1 MKLTTFSIET
11 PLLISS
17 TLYLLSTVFTISTD
31 TKLQSMLLTIL
42 LTTFISSFFISSSV
56 TINAL
61 EPFDK
66 LNLKWGKESR

>member
-66 LNLKWGKESR
+66 LNLKS